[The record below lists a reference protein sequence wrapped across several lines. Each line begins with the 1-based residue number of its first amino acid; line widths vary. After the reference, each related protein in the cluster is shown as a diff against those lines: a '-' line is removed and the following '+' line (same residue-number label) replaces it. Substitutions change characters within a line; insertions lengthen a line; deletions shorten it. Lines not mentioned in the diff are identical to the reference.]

1 MIEELI
7 KNSKKK
13 NILTKF
19 LTLEEQKELSNVS
32 VVFSDIGYERRRA
45 YIYNGDISEV
55 DFKISVIEVNYNTKF
70 YSLSHSNVLGALMGL
85 GIKRDCVG
93 DIIIDKK
100 IYIIVIFE
108 MTSFI
113 LNNLTTIDKATVEV
127 NEVSS
132 SVLDDLNVSNYYED
146 TIITTSL
153 RLDVIVSAVTNLS
166 REKAKEYINLKNIK
180 VNGIINCN
188 IDTVIKI
195 NDLISIHRYGRT
207 ILKEIVKKTKKD
219 KFVLLIE
226 RTK

>member
-45 YIYNGDISEV
+45 YIYNGDISEI

-132 SVLDDLNVSNYYED
+132 SVLDDLNVSNYYEV